1 MHANTTP
8 SRPRTKRSK
17 RPIARNNPLPGD
29 GTNAGLGGRSRSSL
43 GSCLAVC
50 LAALLAQHAAAAPVV
65 STAVHRLDYTTLDY
79 DNQVQMPLD
88 IDGDG
93 QEEFTF
99 SILNS
104 DDDHYLGAVD
114 FTRNHGFVGDFDD
127 EDEFIFRVFQPGDL
141 AGPELEDDLGFEVF
155 NYGEY
160 EFSRNTPF
168 AYAGGGLAGS
178 TVYVVFGFY
187 AVDFGPSGDD
197 EGTRYGWMRLTFGDL
212 VATGAAAPSNCFIEI
227 DRVGYASELG
237 ERVVVGA
244 CNAADL
250 AAPVFLLDLADIVA
264 FVNAFTA
271 SDPLAD
277 LDGNSLFDLADLSAF
292 VTAFAAGCP

>member
-237 ERVVVGA
+237 ERVVVRQRCIIDVHVG
-244 CNAADL
+244 
-250 AAPVFLLDLADIVA
+250 IVHA
-264 FVNAFTA
+264 QTFGHEEVVPA
-271 SDPLAD
+271 SIVDA
-277 LDGNSLFDLADLSAF
+277 
-292 VTAFAAGCP
+292 